1 MTPTA
6 LFVGLHVHQ
15 ADACRSALGDA
26 IRVLSALDAE
36 DALAILAVD
45 RSRLVIVQAE
55 LHPHQRRLIDELAA
69 RIGARVATLRSDASE
84 AAIERLVEGAAAIAY
99 DTAGPAPSVSG
110 TRARVSPGRY
120 ESIAMDARKRS
131 SSS

>member
-1 MTPTA
+1 MASTA
-6 LFVGLHVHQ
+6 LLVGLHVNQ
-15 ADACRSALGDA
+15 ADACRSALGEG
-26 IRVLSALDAE
+26 IRILSALDAE

-45 RSRLVIVQAE
+45 RSRMVVVQAD

-69 RIGARVATLRSDASE
+69 RVGARVVTLRGDATD

-99 DTAGPAPSVSG
+99 ESAPTPSISG